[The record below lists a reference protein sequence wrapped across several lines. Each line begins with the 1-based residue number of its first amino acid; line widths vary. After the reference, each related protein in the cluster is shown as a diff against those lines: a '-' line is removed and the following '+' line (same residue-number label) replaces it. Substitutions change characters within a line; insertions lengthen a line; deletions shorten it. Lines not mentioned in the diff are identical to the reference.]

1 MAGTYVSDL
10 GNLLYAG
17 LDAVFNSALKA
28 PRQTYYKNIVH
39 QKSVGKKYGWYE
51 TIGAMGAAYEKLDGA
66 AYTFDKIEDGAKTT
80 ITNKEYAKGVEA
92 TRQALKYDLYSTLQK
107 TFGAPLVSR
116 LVQLKEKAVADAYND
131 GFTNTGADGVAIFS
145 NSHPLQNDPAKLND
159 NLASGALTPDNLIA
173 AKNMFNAIYDQGG
186 EFFDTMPTHLLIHPN
201 KKYLA
206 LQILMSNLMALEL
219 SNTKN
224 VVQDVMPVKLIEN
237 KYLDY
242 NTSTGVSPWF
252 LIDMT
257 LTDAGCVL
265 QQEGGT
271 ELKTWEDNNTGN
283 LRGVAREDWGVG
295 FVSPGYGV
303 IASAGS

>member
-1 MAGTYVSDL
+1 MAGTYISDL

-17 LDAVFNSALKA
+17 LDAVFNSALKS

-51 TIGAMGAAYEKLDGA
+51 TVGAMGAAAEHLDGA
-66 AYTFDKIEDGAKTT
+66 AYLFDKVEDGAKTT
-80 ITNKEYAKGVEA
+80 IENKEYYKGVQM
-92 TRQALKYDLYSTLQK
+92 TKGVQKWDLYDQLQK

-131 GFTNTGADGVAIFS
+131 AFSDTGADGVAIFS
-145 NSHPLQNDPAKLND
+145 NSHPLDNSVKLND

-186 EFFDTMPTHLLIHPN
+186 EYFDTMPTHLLIHPN
-201 KKYLA
+201 KKFLA

-224 VVQDVMPVKLIEN
+224 VVQDVMPVKIVEN

-252 LIDMT
+252 LLDMT
-257 LTDAGCVL
+257 LTDAGCIL

-283 LRGVAREDWGVG
+283 IRGVASEWYGVG
-295 FVSPGYGV
+295 FVSPGYGAV
-303 IASAGS
+303 GSAGS

>member
-1 MAGTYVSDL
+1 MAGTYISDL

-28 PRQTYYKNIVH
+28 PRQVCYKSISH

-51 TIGAMGAAYEKLDGA
+51 TVGAMGAAAEHLDGA

-80 ITNKEYAKGVEA
+80 LENKEYAKGVQV
-92 TRQALKYDLYSTLQK
+92 TKGALKFDLYNQLQK
-107 TFGAPLVSR
+107 TFGAPLVNR
-116 LVQLKEKAVADAYND
+116 LIQLKEKAVADVYND
-131 GFTNTGADGVAIFS
+131 GFATTGADGVYIFS
-145 NSHPLQNDPAKLND
+145 DSHPLQNSVKLND
-159 NLASGALTPDNLIA
+159 NLATGALTPDNLIA
-173 AKNMFNAIYDQGG
+173 AKNMFNSIYDQGG
-186 EFFDTMPTHLLIHPN
+186 EFFDTAPTHLLIHSN
-201 KKYLA
+201 KKFLA

-224 VVQDVMPVKLIEN
+224 VTQDVMPVKLIEN

-257 LTDAGCVL
+257 LTDAGVIL

-271 ELKTWEDNNTGN
+271 ELKSWEDNNTGTV
-283 LRGVAREDWGVG
+283 RAVASEWYAAGA
-295 FVSPGYGV
+295 VSPGYGIV
-303 IASAGS
+303 GSSGS